1 MTDSF
6 RTKLWIWFAAFAA
19 IILSLLWILQT
30 VFLQR
35 FYDSM
40 MIGNIRSAA
49 EEIIQNSEK
58 EDLDDL
64 IDELSVEDSLLVYIT
79 DEDEAKAKGLRH
91 LAKEAYD
98 TGKIDLAEN
107 LYKNLI
113 DILTRSNFW
122 DVIMLRKFCQ
132 SFIIV
137 FIFFFITC
145 LS

>member
-49 EEIIQNSEK
+49 EEIIKNSEK

-64 IDELSVEDSLLVYIT
+64 ID
-79 DEDEAKAKGLRH
+79 
-91 LAKEAYD
+91 
-98 TGKIDLAEN
+98 
-107 LYKNLI
+107 
-113 DILTRSNFW
+113 
-122 DVIMLRKFCQ
+122 
-132 SFIIV
+132 
-137 FIFFFITC
+137 
-145 LS
+145 